1 MNVESPKIRQGQT
14 ISKEYRITDE
24 IHEIFS
30 ELFGDR
36 NPLHVDDKY
45 AVSKGFHAKVV
56 HGAVLGGFLSNFIG
70 MELPYKNVVIHSLE
84 IDFVKPNYVGDYLRI
99 EARVDQVSEAVKVFV
114 LKINIMNLMRGYV
127 CAKAKVQVGIL

>member
-1 MNVESPKIRQGQT
+1 
-14 ISKEYRITDE
+14 
-24 IHEIFS
+24 
-30 ELFGDR
+30 
-36 NPLHVDDKY
+36 
-45 AVSKGFHAKVV
+45 
-56 HGAVLGGFLSNFIG
+56 